1 MKGELGWQ
9 LTHLRSPKSHLME
22 QSYIVFQDE
31 EILLA
36 FPWEV
41 WLMLWHSG
49 EVETLGKAVAGVPPG
64 WAPLHPLILL

>member
-1 MKGELGWQ
+1 MTGKLCRE

-22 QSYIVFQDE
+22 QSNIVFQDE

-36 FPWEV
+36 FLWEV

-49 EVETLGKAVAGVPPG
+49 DVETLG
-64 WAPLHPLILL
+64 

>member
-1 MKGELGWQ
+1 MTGKLCRELT
-9 LTHLRSPKSHLME
+9 LLRSPKSHLME
-22 QSYIVFQDE
+22 QSNIVFQDE

-49 EVETLGKAVAGVPPG
+49 EVETLGKAVAGMLLG
-64 WAPLHPLILL
+64 WAPLHPPILL